1 MIGDTL
7 GLTYN
12 TVAKTLNK
20 VNQDSYGADYYLDDS
35 ANLLRF
41 YAKIRHTIPARGKSG
56 ESHMLR
62 LDVEHYDSAGVLL
75 RTVSSWGVMATA
87 TGTQDYTSSQR
98 CVAAF
103 LTAYTTTNT
112 NKMLG
117 RES

>member
-1 MIGDTL
+1 MIGDTI

-35 ANLLRF
+35 ANLMRF
-41 YAKIRHTIPARGKSG
+41 FLKIRHTIPARGKYG
-56 ESHMLR
+56 ESHMIR
-62 LDVEHYDSAGVLL
+62 LDVEFYDSAGNLL
-75 RTVSSWGVMATA
+75 RTVGTWGSTSTLDGV
-87 TGTQDYTSSQR
+87 QDYVSAQR
-98 CVAAF
+98 VIAAF

-112 NKMLG
+112 NKVLG